1 MKTIFHSASERGVA
15 EHGWLQS
22 RFSFSFADY
31 YDAKKMGF
39 GLLRVINDDI
49 IEPAEGFGMHPHMNM
64 EIVTIPLE
72 GELEHK
78 DNTGGG
84 GVITPGEVQIM
95 SAGTG
100 IRHSE
105 FNASATTPVK
115 LLQLWV
121 FPLKED
127 ITPRYDQK
135 RFEPGKF
142 HNTIGSVVAPDDA
155 SALWINQNAWFS
167 LSNLEEN
174 TNITY
179 TTHNANSGVY
189 CFLIEGE
196 IFAADI
202 KLMKR
207 DALGVCDTGSF
218 EVKAVSAAR
227 VLFVEVPMK

>member
-1 MKTIFHSASERGVA
+1 MKTIFHGAARRGIA
-15 EHGWLQS
+15 EHDWLSS

-31 YDAKKMGF
+31 YDPQKMGF
-39 GLLRVINDDI
+39 GLLRVINDDTI
-49 IEPAEGFGMHPHMNM
+49 QPSEGFGMHPHQNM

-78 DNTGGG
+78 DSTGGG

-105 FNASATTPVK
+105 FNASTTIPVK

-135 RFEPGKF
+135 RFNTAMFE
-142 HNTIGSVVAPDDA
+142 NTIGTVVAPDNA
-155 SALWINQNAWFS
+155 TALWINQNAWIS
-167 LSNLEEN
+167 LSNLDYEKSL
-174 TNITY
+174 TY

-189 CFLIEGE
+189 CFVIEGE
-196 IFAADI
+196 VTAADV
-202 KLMKR
+202 KLSKR
-207 DALGVCDTGSF
+207 DALGVWNTGSF
-218 EVKAVSAAR
+218 EITANAASR